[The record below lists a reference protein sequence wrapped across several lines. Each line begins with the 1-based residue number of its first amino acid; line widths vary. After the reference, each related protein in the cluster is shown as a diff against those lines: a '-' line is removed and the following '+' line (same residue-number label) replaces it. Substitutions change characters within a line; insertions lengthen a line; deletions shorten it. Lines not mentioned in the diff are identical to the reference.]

1 MGASVV
7 RQLKRDEQDLREALS
22 EQEEII
28 ANTQATILRLDGA
41 LTYVTKLIEHLAE
54 QKKPKEDKEDAST
67 D

>member
-41 LTYVTKLIEHLAE
+41 LTYVTKLIEHLEE